1 MRSKA
6 KRATTTT
13 ASTISTTVA
22 SPLVSDVSRVTPKS
36 RSDVVNSSTNRAIC
50 TTKPETESI
59 TPAAIASVGL
69 TPNRWKKRTL
79 MATRAAVL
87 GIARLT

>member
-1 MRSKA
+1 MT
-6 KRATTTT
+6 ATAMT

-36 RSDVVNSSTNRAIC
+36 RSDVLNSSRNSTIC
-50 TTKPETESI
+50 TTKPDTESI
-59 TPAAIASVGL
+59 TPAVIASVGL
-69 TPNRWKKRTL
+69 TPKRWKKRTL